1 MTKPILKTGAT
12 LLATS
17 KSRKCI
23 LPLALAAAV
32 AGPAWAEDSATSQ
45 SAAASHPAVHAA
57 TPPEAASAQSVA
69 PAGAHSYFVN
79 LHDGQTVTSP
89 FKVVFGLTPNMGV
102 APSGIEKPN
111 VGHHHLLI
119 DTKLTAEEMTE
130 AITVDQ
136 QHVHFG
142 KGQTETMVTLP
153 PGKHTLQLVLGDW
166 SHVPF
171 NPPVQSD
178 VIMVTVTAA
187 DTVAV
192 ETPAR

>member
-1 MTKPILKTGAT
+1 M
-12 LLATS
+12 
-17 KSRKCI
+17 
-23 LPLALAAAV
+23 
-32 AGPAWAEDSATSQ
+32 
-45 SAAASHPAVHAA
+45 
-57 TPPEAASAQSVA
+57 A